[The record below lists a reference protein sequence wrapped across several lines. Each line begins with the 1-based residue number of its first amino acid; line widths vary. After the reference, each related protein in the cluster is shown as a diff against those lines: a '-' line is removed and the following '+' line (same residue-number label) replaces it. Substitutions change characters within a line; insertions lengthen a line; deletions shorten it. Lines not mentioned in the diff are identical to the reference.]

1 MLLKQKINKLSS
13 HRINS
18 NKEKH
23 MSIGHQLKSLTKY
36 WFAAMSTSN
45 MAMSLVAQETQ
56 AVTLVKLLN
65 LNSQKSTNTQCCVC
79 C

>member
-1 MLLKQKINKLSS
+1 
-13 HRINS
+13 
-18 NKEKH
+18 